1 MGRELMGFCYIQVD
15 TIDLFNEN
23 VVFVFN
29 PCNLFD
35 PFN

>member
-1 MGRELMGFCYIQVD
+1 MGRELMGFCHIQVD

-29 PCNLFD
+29 SWNLFA